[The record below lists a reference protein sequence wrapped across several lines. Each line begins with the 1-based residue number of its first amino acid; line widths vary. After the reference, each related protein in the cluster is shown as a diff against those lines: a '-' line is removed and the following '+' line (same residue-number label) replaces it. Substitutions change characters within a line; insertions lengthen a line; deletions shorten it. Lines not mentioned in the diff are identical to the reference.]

1 MGTLL
6 GAGDTVAL
14 LYQTGSR
21 QDMERF
27 RAKPKT
33 TALPEPSPNIWIKSH
48 SRGGWEVFLA

>member
-1 MGTLL
+1 
-6 GAGDTVAL
+6 
-14 LYQTGSR
+14 
-21 QDMERF
+21 MERF